1 MSQLKIERNVVELNS
16 YVCVCVY
23 ICTYI
28 YIYIYIHRIARN
40 GNFQVVYN
48 ILLYGSKQFFN
59 YQKCVDEKIGFFW
72 TLFVILLLKI
82 TYNDLFVTKREKN
95 KKFLDRS

>member
-1 MSQLKIERNVVELNS
+1 MC
-16 YVCVCVY
+16 VCVCVY

-28 YIYIYIHRIARN
+28 NIYIYIYIHSIARN
-40 GNFQVVYN
+40 GSFQVVYN
-48 ILLYGSKQFFN
+48 ILTYGSKQFFI
-59 YQKCVDEKIGFFW
+59 YQKCLDEKSGFFW